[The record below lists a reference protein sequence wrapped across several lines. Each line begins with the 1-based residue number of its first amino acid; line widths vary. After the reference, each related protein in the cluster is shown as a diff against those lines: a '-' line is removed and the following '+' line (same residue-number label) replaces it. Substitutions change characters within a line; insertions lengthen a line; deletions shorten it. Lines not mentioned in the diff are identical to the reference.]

1 MPGALADDDEC
12 MTSEDPD
19 SPDPVARSI
28 DAANDLLD
36 QRVPDRE
43 MVSRLIEFLESF
55 QPRELVRFDEQGRS
69 YYSGIRW
76 SQVRRLRG
84 GGEPDG
90 ERRSMRDRLVQR
102 GEPGAAPPDAS
113 GELWDALALVSG
125 DGHQREHAARVAR
138 LRPLTVRLLVLRC
151 IDWVPEVR
159 AAALDRLDQCPPRL
173 LVDALPLAEQ
183 LAAERA
189 RGEILSAFMD
199 TRFSEEDL
207 RQAYRSPDA
216 RTRRAAWRR
225 LRARGAATPS
235 ELVDVAAHDEDVVVR
250 GIAAGALEELSIEPR
265 RNLAALLVTDR
276 VGSVAAPALAALV
289 KLDGTPPILAALT
302 SPSPALRRAAR
313 DWASIR
319 GVNARDVYLE
329 RLAGDPSDPIALVSL
344 AELGDERDRDLFRRM
359 LADERTRIRAA
370 GLRGLTRVDRPAG
383 RLAALEALTSTVTGR
398 ITWTAANILRDGT
411 PSGEEISA
419 ISWIALDRTRTA
431 SQRFRCLSL
440 LRAARWPHLAV
451 LLEARETAEDEN
463 VRRRLDTEIRSWV
476 ASSGRISRGPDP
488 DLRER
493 IERQL
498 PAVSD
503 GMRREIEFVL
513 RTSG

>member
-1 MPGALADDDEC
+1 MPTVLADDDGC
-12 MTSEDPD
+12 MKPERQD

-28 DAANDLLD
+28 DVANGLLD
-36 QRVPDRE
+36 QPAPDRQT
-43 MVSRLIEFLESF
+43 VSRLIEVLESF
-55 QPRELVRFDEQGRS
+55 QPRELARFDEQARS

-76 SQVRRLRG
+76 SEVRRLRG
-84 GGEPDG
+84 GGEPGG
-90 ERRSMRDRLVQR
+90 ERRSIRARLLQR
-102 GEPGAAPPDAS
+102 GEPGTAPSDAS
-113 GELWDALALVSG
+113 RELWDALALVSA
-125 DGHQREHAARVAR
+125 DGHQREHAIRVAR
-138 LRPLTVRLLVLRC
+138 LRPLIVRLLVLRC

-159 AAALDRLDQCPPRL
+159 AAALDRLHECPPRR

-189 RGEILSAFMD
+189 RGEILSAFMG

-207 RQAYRSPDA
+207 RQAYRNPDA

-225 LRARGAATPS
+225 LRARGVATAS

-250 GIAAGALEELSIEPR
+250 GIAAGALEDLPAEAR
-265 RNLAALLVTDR
+265 RSLAEVLVTDR
-276 VGSVAAPALAALV
+276 FGSVAAPALAALV

-302 SPSPALRRAAR
+302 GPSPALRWAAR

-319 GVNARDVYLE
+319 GVDARDVYLGC
-329 RLAGDPSDPIALVSL
+329 LAHDASDVIALVAL
-344 AELGDERDRDLFRRM
+344 TELGDQRDEELFRRM

-370 GLRGLTRVDRPAG
+370 GLRGLARVDRPAG
-383 RLAALEALTSTVTGR
+383 RRAALEALTSTATGR

-411 PSGEEISA
+411 LSGEEISA
-419 ISWIALDRTRTA
+419 ISRIARDRTRTA

-440 LRAARWPHLAV
+440 LRPARWPHLAI
-451 LLEARETAEDEN
+451 LLEARETADQEN
-463 VRRRLDTEIRSWV
+463 ERRRLDTEIRSWV
-476 ASSGRISRGPDP
+476 SSSGRISRGPGP

-498 PAVSD
+498 PAVND

-513 RTSG
+513 RTSA